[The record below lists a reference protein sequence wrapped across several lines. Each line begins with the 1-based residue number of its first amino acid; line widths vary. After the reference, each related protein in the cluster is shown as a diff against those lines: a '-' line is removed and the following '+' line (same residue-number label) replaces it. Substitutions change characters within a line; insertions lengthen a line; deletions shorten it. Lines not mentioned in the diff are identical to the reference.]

1 MRATPPARTL
11 AWVVDALDRF
21 WGPLVLLVVVLG
33 ATVFAPRQLLMAMI
47 VGGCVGAA
55 ALVLWLF
62 DRLGRPRSRERC
74 AAVYSSSSRPSVQE
88 WSCPTW
94 R

>member
-1 MRATPPARTL
+1 VRATPPARAL

-21 WGPLVLLVVVLG
+21 WGPLVLLVVVVLE

-55 ALVLWLF
+55 AMVVWLF
-62 DRLGRPRSRERC
+62 DRLG
-74 AAVYSSSSRPSVQE
+74 
-88 WSCPTW
+88 
-94 R
+94 